1 VREGAEYFTEP
12 AGASQRRYEALRAYF
27 TEDMPA
33 SEVADRSGY
42 STASVHQM
50 ATLLRKG
57 RLALFSETKPGP
69 KGPRKATGELRARV
83 LALRAAGHSVTEIA
97 AALASEGLPVS
108 AQTCWQILDAEGIPR
123 LPRRDEGRRGPP
135 ARLDVVRAAALPGW
149 PAEDIALPCDH
160 AGLLLLFPA
169 MAELGLPGLVRAAGY
184 PSTRALSS
192 WQSVATLLLAKC
204 ARKARVH
211 HVGPL
216 TDDQGLAFTLGLTA
230 LPKAT
235 HLGSYSWR
243 IRREAN
249 RKLLSGLV
257 TALRPLGLAT
267 GEDGFNCDFHAI
279 RHHGTEAVLEKHH
292 VPRRSQRTRA
302 VLTFFAQ
309 DHASS
314 EMVYA
319 NADITKAEQAAE
331 IIAFADYWQQAT
343 GSDPGLLVFDS
354 QLTTYK
360 ILDQLTGRGISWLTL
375 RQRGKTELE
384 RLAALPASAWK
395 TVTIARTGRYRRPR
409 LHEDMIKLKDVS
421 SKVRQIAVK
430 NIGRDEPTL
439 LITNDLTTADRDLF
453 ARYAERMMV
462 ENELDAYIGGFHL
475 DALTSG
481 VPLNVDLDTTL
492 TVVAGNLYRLLAL
505 KLDRYQNAT
514 PDRIWRD
521 FLDATGTLHIDAAG
535 VTCALNLRSHHP
547 VLIDAGFADLQA
559 PIPWWD
565 GRTLRFRF
573 PPR

>member
-1 VREGAEYFTEP
+1 MRPGSDYFLRP

-27 TEDMPA
+27 VEEMPA
-33 SEVADRSGY
+33 SEVADRFGY

-50 ATLLRKG
+50 ATVLRAG
-57 RLALFSETKPGP
+57 RMSLFADARPGP
-69 KGPRKATGELRARV
+69 KGPREATGQLRLRV

-97 AALASEGLPVS
+97 AALTAEGLPVS
-108 AQTCWQILDAEGIPR
+108 AQTTWQILAAEGIGR

-135 ARLDVVRAAALPGW
+135 ARLDAVQAAKLPGW
-149 PAEDIALPCDH
+149 PAADTALGCDH

-169 MAELGLPGLVRAAGY
+169 MAQLGMHELVRSAGY

-192 WQSVATLLLAKC
+192 WQSAGTLLLAKC
-204 ARKARVH
+204 ARRPRVH
-211 HVGPL
+211 HAGSL
-216 TDDQGLAFTLGLTA
+216 TDDEGLAFTLGLTS

-235 HLGSYSWR
+235 HLGTYSWR
-243 IRREAN
+243 VRRESN
-249 RKLLSGLV
+249 HKLLAGLV
-257 TALRPLGLAT
+257 AALRPLGLAT
-267 GEDGFNCDFHAI
+267 GEAGFNCDFHAI
-279 RHHGTEAVLEKHH
+279 RHHGDDAVLEKHY

-319 NADITKAEQAAE
+319 NADITKAGQARE
-331 IIAFADYWQQAT
+331 IIAFADYWQHAT

-360 ILDQLTGRGISWLTL
+360 ILDELTGRGINWLTL
-375 RQRGKTELE
+375 RQRGKNELA

-395 TVTIARTGRYRRPR
+395 SATITRTGRYRRPR
-409 LHEDMIKLKDVS
+409 LHEDMVKLTGVS
-421 SKVRQIAVK
+421 SRVRQIAVK

-439 LITNDLTTADRDLF
+439 LITHDLATPARDLF
-453 ARYAERMMV
+453 ARYAERMIV

-492 TVVAGNLYRLLAL
+492 TVVAGNLCRLLAL

-514 PDRIWRD
+514 PDKIWRH
-521 FLDATGTLHIDAAG
+521 FLDATGTLHITGTG

-547 VLIDAGFADLQA
+547 VLIDAGFADLEI